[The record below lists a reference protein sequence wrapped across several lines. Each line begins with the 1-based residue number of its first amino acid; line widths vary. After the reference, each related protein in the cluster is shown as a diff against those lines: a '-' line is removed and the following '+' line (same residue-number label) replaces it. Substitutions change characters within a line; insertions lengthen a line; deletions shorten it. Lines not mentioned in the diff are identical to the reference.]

1 MVDFKV
7 DVRWH
12 IGAETHTNFMCHVW
26 FLVAFCAFVIVI
38 M

>member
-12 IGAETHTNFMCHVW
+12 LSAATRTNFMCHVW
-26 FLVAFCAFVIVI
+26 YFSRFMCICCLW
-38 M
+38 